1 MDFNE
6 MDVVFCVVTDNCGNV
21 YVLDGDTGYPLAG
34 PVEVDWSQDTG
45 ESENAATNRAIRAAM
60 EQAMEAADNL
70 PTEDWLSRHPG

>member
-6 MDVVFCVVTDNCGNV
+6 MDVVFRVVTDNNGNV

-45 ESENAATNRAIRAAM
+45 ESEHEATNRAIRNAM
-60 EQAMEAADNL
+60 EQAMERMEFNV
-70 PTEDWLSRHPG
+70 